1 VQERLRDGERIE
13 IRPIRSDDREA
24 LAEGIRRL
32 SPESRYRRFFSPIER
47 LSDEQLSYLT
57 DVDHHD
63 HEALVAVEPETERG
77 IGVARFV
84 RSESDAEVAEFAV
97 AVADDWHNRGVGSAL
112 IQRLTERA
120 REEGI
125 RRFSGSI
132 LEENR
137 AMLELADELGDVRV
151 RDRSAGAVEIE
162 VELPEEGIGAALRV
176 TLRAAGRG
184 LLRMRLPHRD

>member
-63 HEALVAVEPETERG
+63 HEALVAVEPETECG